1 MEALSLD
8 ETWLDGASATDLDAL
23 AQALLDGRVGAQ
35 FSVGSVQHA
44 GFGEG
49 AARFLHGLRGTDPQ
63 RVAWML
69 QRLSRERSRADDRYS
84 RVASLVWSG
93 VRDGDPSIRD
103 TKVVLDGIFNR
114 AESHVLIATFVL
126 YDGLSVF
133 AALTD
138 RLRLRPDIAVDLYVN
153 LPSESGRDEDE
164 SADAAH
170 FLESFARKHWP
181 SDLPLPAIY
190 YDPETR
196 RHGAKRATLHA
207 KCVVVDHRWAFV
219 TSANFTE
226 AAQERS
232 TRSADR
238 VVTRPSGPGI
248 LHAHAIPTACAPEA
262 SIRSGVDSTCS
273 RLARERPLAGGFR
286 GLARR
291 ARLPAPMVEVAPR
304 RDP

>member
-103 TKVVLDGIFNR
+103 TKVVLDDIFNR

-226 AAQERS
+226 AAQERN
-232 TRSADR
+232 
-238 VVTRPSGPGI
+238 I
-248 LHAHAIPTACAPEA
+248 EA
-262 SIRSGVDSTCS
+262 GVLLDHP
-273 RLARERPLAGGFR
+273 RLAGALAGQFGALKNTGRLKQMGHR
-286 GLARR
+286 GH
-291 ARLPAPMVEVAPR
+291 EG
-304 RDP
+304 